1 MRRSSLRRAAGS
13 RLRGLG
19 LAFVLAVFA
28 SSVTVG
34 MALACTSRGEAAC
47 GPIRFQ
53 GAPTS
58 LNVGVE
64 IGSTCL
70 EPGTTDYSVTLT
82 GPNGFNQ
89 VIAQGS
95 VNPPAPIVPQS
106 IFAVPVAGKYRLVYT
121 TTTNRGET
129 LDCVTGTTEL
139 MVDVPEGAQPTP
151 EATPSA
157 SPSPSPSASESP
169 SPSPDVTPRP
179 TKTPRPTVE
188 VSAAPTDQGGSGAP
202 SDQPS
207 GAASEVPAGS
217 VEPSPADTASPGT
230 SGGAGGGGG
239 GGGPD
244 LITVALVGLI
254 IVGGIGAA
262 VAVLLYIRS
271 GQAADAPW
279 KAGPWKCARCN
290 AINREGTDRCRRC
303 YARWDGTS

>member
-1 MRRSSLRRAAGS
+1 MRRSSIRPAVGR
-13 RLRGLG
+13 RLRGLT

-28 SSVTVG
+28 ASVTVG
-34 MALACTSRGEAAC
+34 VALACTSRDGAAC

-58 LNVGVE
+58 LNVGIE

-82 GPNGFNQ
+82 GPGGFNR

-95 VNPPAPIVPQS
+95 VSPPAPIVPQS
-106 IFAVPVAGKYRLVYT
+106 VFAVPVAGQYRLVYT

-139 MVDVPEGAQPTP
+139 MVDIPAGAQPTP
-151 EATPSA
+151 EATPSP

-169 SPSPDVTPRP
+169 SPSPDVTPKP
-179 TKTPRPTVE
+179 TKTPKPTAE
-188 VSAAPTDQGGSGAP
+188 TSAAPTDQGAAGSP

-207 GAASEVPAGS
+207 EPASQAPAGS
-217 VEPSPADTASPGT
+217 AEPSPSDTASPGS
-230 SGGAGGGGG
+230 SGGGGTGG

-244 LITVALVGLI
+244 LITLALVALI